1 MKKRLSFKLLTPL
14 LAALALS
21 LAACSAT
28 SLATEERA
36 ASPEASEFNRETA
49 ENSRTPEE
57 ARDSAAAASRRQRA
71 SQSAT
76 PQ

>member
-1 MKKRLSFKLLTPL
+1 MKKSLFSLAV
-14 LAALALS
+14 AALGAFALP
-21 LAACSAT
+21 ACS
-28 SLATEERA
+28 SSNIATEERA

-57 ARDSAAAASRRQRA
+57 ARDSAAAGRRRT
-71 SQSAT
+71 SQPAT